1 MNRKGFTLTELLA
14 TLVVL
19 GIIMGI
25 TLVSTMGG
33 FRNSKDKT
41 EDVFISTIE
50 DALDMYLDSDAR
62 NFKINKENPE
72 ECQIKKTHGIVN
84 VYKVVD
90 KTFED
95 VINSRYSPLT
105 ESELVNPANK
115 EVKCNT
121 SASVTIYRDD
131 DYVYYYKVSRS
142 SFGCLLN
149 TEGNI
154 TNLPGD
160 SECLS

>member
-33 FRNSKDKT
+33 FGNAKDKT

-62 NFKINKENPE
+62 NLVFNTYA
-72 ECQIKKTHGIVN
+72 CTLSKTHGIVN